1 MVSITFAIK
10 RSCAPTASPK
20 THFLAMAERR
30 LLCTTGRTLRDF
42 NYYNVKILDQKIL
55 VIEAEKSVPEYENQ
69 KLQEQLDVNNVAGNG
84 YP

>member
-1 MVSITFAIK
+1 
-10 RSCAPTASPK
+10 
-20 THFLAMAERR
+20 MAERR

-55 VIEAEKSVPEYENQ
+55 VIKAEKSVPEYENQ

-84 YP
+84 CP